1 MADIKYKQRFFYA
14 KLPLA
19 NIDKAKQYI
28 ADRFGFDCECINV
41 SRSYNGKTCYPLF
54 MDGQNNY
61 IVFTVNG
68 AVFQCIDGELKLI
81 EGRG

>member
-19 NIDKAKQYI
+19 NIENVKGYLSDQ
-28 ADRFGFDCECINV
+28 FGFDLECINV
-41 SRSYNGKTCYPLF
+41 LRSHNGKTCYPLF
-54 MDGQNNY
+54 MDEQNNY

-68 AVFQCIDGELKLI
+68 IVFQCIDGELKLL